1 MITNLR
7 ILDSE
12 YQMVRIFGKFIKPEE
27 YDVFEFANGLYDIVF
42 THRQLM
48 QDDFESIKPY
58 LKPTTKIVTDIS
70 IESGN
75 IGSFLEKYNII
86 TKNEPYDFYLISD
99 TILSEHKEFKN
110 NKFKLLESY
119 HISFY
124 AYLNELSDHNIIS
137 DKQIFAETHNGFMSL
152 NNSCRLHR
160 VYLFTQFLKRNLSL
174 DKTSFL
180 FTTGGNDGFK
190 YNREVFINFIDE
202 LKNKKLINDELYD
215 KTINFNLPKVIDLD
229 SNNYF
234 QSDNRITDLYK
245 DTILNLVTENLS
257 GMTPGDIYTP
267 YIITFTEKTI
277 KPFIA
282 KQIPLFFALPGLLN
296 ILRKLG
302 FDLFDD
308 LINNS
313 YDMEFDSTKRL
324 DLILDELEKLLKMDL
339 IQYKK
344 DNKERFDKNYNLLE
358 KFNKS
363 GEELVKTFL
372 YNEIIK

>member
-1 MITNLR
+1 
-7 ILDSE
+7 
-12 YQMVRIFGKFIKPEE
+12 
-27 YDVFEFANGLYDIVF
+27 
-42 THRQLM
+42 
-48 QDDFESIKPY
+48 
-58 LKPTTKIVTDIS
+58 
-70 IESGN
+70 
-75 IGSFLEKYNII
+75 
-86 TKNEPYDFYLISD
+86 
-99 TILSEHKEFKN
+99 
-110 NKFKLLESY
+110 
-119 HISFY
+119 
-124 AYLNELSDHNIIS
+124 
-137 DKQIFAETHNGFMSL
+137 
-152 NNSCRLHR
+152 
-160 VYLFTQFLKRNLSL
+160 
-174 DKTSFL
+174 
-180 FTTGGNDGFK
+180 
-190 YNREVFINFIDE
+190 
-202 LKNKKLINDELYD
+202 
-215 KTINFNLPKVIDLD
+215 
-229 SNNYF
+229 
-234 QSDNRITDLYK
+234 
-245 DTILNLVTENLS
+245 
-257 GMTPGDIYTP
+257 MTPGDIYTP

-313 YDMEFDSTKRL
+313 YDMEFDSAKRL

>member
-27 YDVFEFANGLYDIVF
+27 CDVFEFANGLYDIVF

-75 IGSFLEKYNII
+75 IGDFLEKYNII

-99 TILSEHKEFKN
+99 TILSEHEEFKN

-124 AYLNELSDHNIIS
+124 AYLNELTDHNITS

-180 FTTGGNDGFK
+180 FTTGGNNGFK
-190 YNREVFINFIDE
+190 YDR
-202 LKNKKLINDELYD
+202 DELYD

-313 YDMEFDSTKRL
+313 YDMEFDSAKRL

-339 IQYKK
+339 IQYKQ

-363 GEELVKTFL
+363 GEELVKEFL